1 MKKNLRS
8 FAAAALALCAAVSCQ
23 QKEQMQEPSE
33 SYAETHE
40 VTFNLLQ
47 DDISRTAISIN
58 GSSTAITW
66 ENTPKSYIHLYE
78 NGKEGND
85 LKLNIAG
92 NNKTATLSANFSIF
106 EIITSLKYNA
116 VVASDFSDGVAT
128 VPSEQ
133 QPAAGSFD
141 PAADIL
147 VGESKTIYSSLAT
160 SSVDLKFARL
170 NAISRLAF
178 TGMIP
183 GEKVDLI
190 KIEAENA
197 IAGKLNPLNS
207 YAFDGYD
214 TANGSK
220 EITLKYSSGNV
231 VADDGTFNAV
241 FTCWAVTPGAM
252 TVTVYTDKNTY
263 SKSSEAKGLVF
274 DFGTFKNIKVDL
286 SAALPSSRF
295 EMVTS
300 APSKWDGS
308 YLIVNT
314 NEAGEAKAFNYSNS
328 GAGYASTV
336 QIVSAEN
343 KVFVAANESTKA
355 MAVDVSSR
363 SNGRLDLTVANG
375 KYFYNESGLT
385 FDDNPTS
392 GLILSY
398 KDHFHTFSTSG
409 NAVQMAA
416 YSANGLG
423 VAGSASY
430 FGFSGSKFA
439 YSNSSATVYLFKL
452 NDDERQSQSLAFSS
466 GELHFTLADGK
477 QAVGD
482 VVDGMAF
489 TSASKYQPEL
499 LSFESSDTGVV
510 TVDAS
515 TGKLT
520 IKGAGEA
527 VITATAQPDENY
539 RGTSA
544 SYKVTVT
551 VPYYQKVY
559 SSSEMVSGGKYI
571 LVSKTSGLLN
581 IISSY
586 HAFAAAS
593 PSTYDFDFSNGLFTS
608 LIYDNGDKIKSNKNI
623 DANQIIIEKDA
634 NLISTIAQ
642 LIGLKSGAG
651 YTLKPVSVNKY
662 LYCDMTG
669 QIAGTEYSYLTY
681 QIGFSDKSFDLSSI
695 NLMNIA
701 SWFNE
706 RATIPHEIEFGDN
719 GAVAI
724 RNATSDKIAI
734 GADLR
739 YIIDR
744 YAYVNMSILNNF
756 QSTAELMEYLSKDTQ
771 YAWITSLISSVA
783 KNVSLSDLVDYLS
796 ADMFIYKYVE

>member
-8 FAAAALALCAAVSCQ
+8 FAAVALVLCAAVSCQ
-23 QKEQMQEPSE
+23 QKEEQQEPSI
-33 SYAETHE
+33 SNAETHE

-47 DDISRTAISIN
+47 DLSRTSIIID
-58 GSSTAITW
+58 GSSTTLTW
-66 ENTPKSYIHLYE
+66 ESTLKEYIHLYE
-78 NGKEGND
+78 NGKEGKD
-85 LKLNIAG
+85 LKLNIAT
-92 NNKTATLSANFSIF
+92 NNKLATLSANFSISQL
-106 EIITSLKYNA
+106 ISSLKYNA
-116 VVASDFSDGVAT
+116 VVAADFSNGVAT
-128 VPSEQ
+128 LPSVQ
-133 QPAAGSFD
+133 QPKAGSFD

-178 TGMIP
+178 TGMTP

-190 KIEAENA
+190 KVEAENA
-197 IAGKLNPLNS
+197 IAGPLNPLNDF
-207 YAFDGYD
+207 AFDGYD
-214 TANGSK
+214 TANGSN
-220 EITLKYSSGNV
+220 EITLKYDSNNT

-241 FTCWAVTPGAM
+241 FTCWAVAPGPM
-252 TVTVYTDKNTY
+252 TITVYTDKNTY

-300 APSKWDGS
+300 APSSWDGS

-314 NEAGEAKAFNYSNS
+314 NEAGEAKAFNYAGSS
-328 GAGYASTV
+328 AGYASTV

-398 KDHFHTFSTSG
+398 KDHFHTFSASG

-423 VAGSASY
+423 VTGSASY
-430 FGFSGSKFA
+430 FGYNGSKFA
-439 YSNSSATVYLFKL
+439 YSNSAATVYLFKL
-452 NDDERQSQSLAFSS
+452 NDDERQSQSLVFKSE
-466 GELHFTLADGK
+466 ELHFTLADGK
-477 QAVGD
+477 QAAGD

-510 TVDAS
+510 TVDAN

-527 VITATAQPDENY
+527 IITATAQPDENY

-559 SSSEMVSGGKYI
+559 SSSEIVSGGKYI

-581 IISSY
+581 LLSSY

-593 PSTYDFDFSNGLFTS
+593 PSTYDFDFSNSLFSS

-642 LIGLKSGAG
+642 LIGLKSGSG

-669 QIAGTEYSYLTY
+669 QIAGTDYSYLTY

-701 SWFNE
+701 GWFNE
-706 RATIPHEIEFGDN
+706 RATIPHEIVFGDN
-719 GAVAI
+719 GSVAI
-724 RNATSDKIAI
+724 RNATSDRIAI

-744 YAYVNMSILNNF
+744 YAYVNMSILNSF

-771 YAWITSLISSVA
+771 YAWLTSLINNLV
-783 KNVSLSDLVDYLS
+783 KNVSLSALVDYLS